1 MPCRNRSGLELQQAR
16 RRGEQQPAG
25 FEFHFRHDRFH
36 EGDQQLAAVRCGHLQ
51 QIVAAADQVAHRAD
65 GGAIGDEPCLQA
77 DQIEQV
83 KLTLRQ
89 VRTIV
94 RWHQQLL
101 THQGFGGTAVVDSV
115 KTHHKDRLAGQ
126 LPSFLELDLRGVTT
140 PIASQPPGPRW
151 LRSNR
156 GGDPAEIQLK
166 KGRQL
171 PGKSIFVVRFD
182 GVDNR
187 SAAEALVG
195 QELLVPADDRPDL
208 AEGEFHLL
216 DLVGLEARLI
226 ADGPAIGTVSDL
238 ISGGN
243 DLLEVTTTD
252 GRKLLIPFVEAIVPE
267 VKLEAGWLLLT
278 PPPGLLEL

>member
-1 MPCRNRSGLELQQAR
+1 MAATNDWLSVGKIVGVQGLQGELR
-16 RRGEQQPAG
+16 INPASD
-25 FEFHFRHDRFH
+25 FPERF
-36 EGDQQLAAVRCGHLQ
+36 
-51 QIVAAADQVAHRAD
+51 
-65 GGAIGDEPCLQA
+65 
-77 DQIEQV
+77 
-83 KLTLRQ
+83 
-89 VRTIV
+89 
-94 RWHQQLL
+94 
-101 THQGFGGTAVVDSV
+101 TA
-115 KTHHKDRLAGQ
+115 
-126 LPSFLELDLRGVTT
+126 
-140 PIASQPPGPRW
+140 PGPRW

-195 QELLVPADDRPDL
+195 QELLVPANDRPEL

-216 DLVGLEARLI
+216 DLVGLEARLT
-226 ADGPAIGTVSDL
+226 ANGSAIGTVSDL

-243 DLLEVTTTD
+243 DLLEITAKD
-252 GRKLLIPFVEAIVPE
+252 GRKVLIPFVEAIVPE
-267 VKLEAGWLLLT
+267 VKLEEGWLLLT

>member
-1 MPCRNRSGLELQQAR
+1 MARSWTGLAPLSAE
-16 RRGEQQPAG
+16 
-25 FEFHFRHDRFH
+25 
-36 EGDQQLAAVRCGHLQ
+36 C
-51 QIVAAADQVAHRAD
+51 AADGMAATNDWLSVGKIVGVQ
-65 GGAIGDEPCLQA
+65 GLQG
-77 DQIEQV
+77 E
-83 KLTLRQ
+83 LRINPASDFPE
-89 VRTIV
+89 R
-94 RWHQQLL
+94 
-101 THQGFGGTAVVDSV
+101 FTA
-115 KTHHKDRLAGQ
+115 
-126 LPSFLELDLRGVTT
+126 
-140 PIASQPPGPRW
+140 PGPRW

-171 PGKSIFVVRFD
+171 PGKSSFVVRFD

-195 QELLVPADDRPDL
+195 QELLVPADDRPGL

-216 DLVGLEARLI
+216 DLVGLEARLA
-226 ADGPAIGTVSDL
+226 ADGPAVGTVSDL

-243 DLLEVTTTD
+243 DLLEITTAE

-267 VKLEAGWLLLT
+267 VQLEAGWLLLT